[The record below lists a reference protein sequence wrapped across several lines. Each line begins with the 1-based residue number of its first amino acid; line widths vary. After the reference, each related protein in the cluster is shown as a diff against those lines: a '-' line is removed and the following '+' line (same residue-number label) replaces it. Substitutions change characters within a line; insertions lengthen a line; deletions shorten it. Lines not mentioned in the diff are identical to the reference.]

1 MTSEVKPDPHRRF
14 QMALERARADWAA
27 ADPVVSAA
35 LAGCSYA
42 SEGIAVPFFGW
53 PHLVTHP
60 AGEVISQPG
69 PKAEPPARSAQPGRA
84 AHPSVAILML
94 HYLATADGMRPA
106 DRWVSFRELPDGLFY
121 AQAFAGHAEGLLAEK
136 FGVAP
141 DRFRR
146 RCEELGGSPLN
157 LADASFRFQALPRLA
172 MAALLW
178 EGDEEFPA
186 QARIL
191 FDASAGHYLPTEDL
205 SGMGDWLAHRLT
217 RESG

>member
-1 MTSEVKPDPHRRF
+1 MTSEVKPEPCSPGAVPGHRRF
-14 QMALERARADWAA
+14 QIALERARADWVA
-27 ADPVVSAA
+27 ADPAISAA
-35 LAGCSYA
+35 LAGCSYT
-42 SEGIAVPFFGW
+42 SEGIAVPFFGS

-69 PKAEPPARSAQPGRA
+69 PKAKP

-121 AQAFAGHAEGLLAEK
+121 AQAFAGHAEGLLAER
-136 FGVAP
+136 FGVAL

-205 SGMGDWLAHRLT
+205 SGTGDWLAHRLT
-217 RESG
+217 REPG